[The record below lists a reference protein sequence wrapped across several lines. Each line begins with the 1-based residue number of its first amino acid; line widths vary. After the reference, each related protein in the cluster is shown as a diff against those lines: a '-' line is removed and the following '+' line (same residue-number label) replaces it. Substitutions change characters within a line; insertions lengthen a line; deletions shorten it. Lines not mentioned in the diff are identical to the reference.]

1 MADLEID
8 VECEDG
14 VDPLHDLCLVLEA
27 EDDGVRGPA
36 DPTQPLKRRQAHGVD
51 STWPTGLVMVSIT

>member
-1 MADLEID
+1 MTDLEID

-51 STWPTGLVMVSIT
+51 ST